1 MARYWFLPM
10 ARKTDSQL
18 SDAGPKSCNDTI
30 HENGFRFT
38 PQRREVFDALMAKRD
53 HPTAVEVFMR
63 VKERMPS
70 ISLATVYNCL
80 ETLTECNLVKHVNLD
95 RAPSRYCAN
104 LEPHGHFFCTEC
116 DAVHDVPL
124 RKKGAARSDRQDLDA
139 PPEFGRHPSRSSSLR
154 GLCPD
159 CAARD
164 NAKPTLKSNK
174 I

>member
-1 MARYWFLPM
+1 MGRYSLLPM
-10 ARKTDSQL
+10 ARKIHSDH
-18 SDAGPKSCNDTI
+18 SDAGAKSCNETI

-38 PQRREVFDALMAKRD
+38 PQRREVFDALMANRD

-104 LEPHGHFFCTEC
+104 REPHGHFFCTEC
-116 DAVHDVPL
+116 NAVFDVPI
-124 RKKGAARSDRQDLDA
+124 RKQEQLDKTWA
-139 PPEFGRHPSRSSSLR
+139 LPPKSIVTHHEVSLR

-159 CAARD
+159 CVARET
-164 NAKPTLKSNK
+164 AKPKPK
-174 I
+174 K

>member
-1 MARYWFLPM
+1 MA
-10 ARKTDSQL
+10 KKIHSETGS
-18 SDAGPKSCNDTI
+18 KSCNETI

-38 PQRREVFDALMAKRD
+38 PQRREVFDALMAKHD

-63 VKERMPS
+63 VKERMPT

-104 LEPHGHFFCTEC
+104 REPHGHFFCTEC
-116 DAVHDVPL
+116 NAVFDVPL
-124 RKKGAARSDRQDLDA
+124 RQNQQLDKTWEL
-139 PPEFGRHPSRSSSLR
+139 PPNSIVTHHEISLR

-159 CAARD
+159 CVNTQTSKTA
-164 NAKPTLKSNK
+164 PKSNK